1 MAHGERGTRIGFGG
15 RVPVAMP
22 RSLPWLPWIISQYF
36 TFTDDFTINNIH
48 FSEISCHVYRCVTEL
63 TSPTVSGHMGV
74 LWLSYPVNKWSVRKS
89 YWHKIGTKNLQQLKT
104 AGYLFFSSERL
115 RLNSDRLSCY
125 KFAVKQLDKK
135 FWRLHLVRNQVS
147 PTQNAAPKRCG
158 GAKSPHCFCI
168 YI

>member
-1 MAHGERGTRIGFGG
+1 MVT
-15 RVPVAMP
+15 
-22 RSLPWLPWIISQYF
+22 IIDPELLMMSINSHIFLKYF
-36 TFTDDFTINNIH
+36 QK
-48 FSEISCHVYRCVTEL
+48 
-63 TSPTVSGHMGV
+63 SGHMGV

-168 YI
+168 YIYSYIIIYIYLSKLLMNLIM